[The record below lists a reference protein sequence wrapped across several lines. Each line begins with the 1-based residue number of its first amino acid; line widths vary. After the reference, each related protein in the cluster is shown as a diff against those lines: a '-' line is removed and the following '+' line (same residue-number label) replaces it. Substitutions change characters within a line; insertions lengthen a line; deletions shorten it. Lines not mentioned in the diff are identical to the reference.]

1 MAGSPIGPAARSFR
15 IPGLPPPAF
24 APLGRDGLPEAIED
38 LPYFYALGV
47 FPMGDP
53 DDSGGCIQ
61 WHHSRVRAVFPGCRL
76 RRSRSLRRA
85 VRRQRYR
92 ITFDEAF
99 EETVAGCADRPDTW
113 ISEPLRRAYKELYM
127 LGAAHSAEAWL
138 DGRLVGGVFGIAIG
152 RAFAGESM
160 FSRASDASKVALTH
174 LAARLSH
181 GGFSLFDAQVQ
192 SPLLSSL
199 GAVPIPHAEFVPILL
214 REAIKPAAFD
224 PLPGNGIQDV
234 LQWSTQTS

>member
-1 MAGSPIGPAARSFR
+1 MAGSPIRRVAQAFR

-24 APLGRDGLPEAIED
+24 APLGPDGLPEAVAD

-53 DDSGGCIQ
+53 ENAAGIVR
-61 WHHSRVRAVFPGCRL
+61 WHHSRIRAVFPGCRL

-85 VRRQRYR
+85 VLRQRFR
-92 ITFDEAF
+92 ISFDKAF
-99 EETVAGCADRPDTW
+99 EETVEGCADRPETW
-113 ISEPLRRAYKELYM
+113 ISLPLRRAYLELHA
-127 LGAAHSAEAWL
+127 LGAAHSVEAWL

-160 FSRASDASKVALTH
+160 FSRATDASKVALAH
-174 LAARLSH
+174 LAARLAH
-181 GGFSLFDAQVQ
+181 GGFTLFDAQVQ
-192 SPLLSSL
+192 SAHLSSL
-199 GAVPIPHAEFVPILL
+199 GAVGIPHAEFVPILL
-214 REAIKPAAFD
+214 RESVQPASFG
-224 PLPGNGIQDV
+224 PLPGSGIQDV